1 MLVINPLPPQIDP
14 DRLKL
19 LASAEPATIGHFLHT
34 GFMDPAIRGFSRD
47 VRIAGTAVPIRVPG
61 VDGTMVHYALGQV
74 RPGDVLVMDRC
85 GDMRH
90 AAFGGAV
97 AYAARV
103 AGVAGVIVDGMVTDL
118 GELRAYGVPVWARG
132 PSPVTTKRLYQAGEF
147 CVPISCGGVPV
158 RPGDAILAD
167 ENGVLV
173 LAPEAIE
180 AAANRAIAL
189 QTAEKTTLK
198 RLDAGEKLP
207 DITGASQPIRDK
219 MANS

>member
-14 DRLKL
+14 TLLKL

-103 AGVAGVIVDGMVTDL
+103 AGVAGVIVDGVVTDL
-118 GELRAYGVPVWARG
+118 GELRQYAVPVWARG
-132 PSPVTTKRLYQAGEF
+132 PSAVTTKRLYQAGEF
-147 CVPISCGGVPV
+147 CVPVSCGGVPV

-173 LAPEAIE
+173 LAPDAIE

-207 DITGASQPIRDK
+207 DITGASQGIRDK

>member
-1 MLVINPLPPQIDP
+1 MLVINPLPPQINP
-14 DRLKL
+14 TLLKL

-47 VRIAGTAVPIRVPG
+47 ARIAGTAVPIRVPG

-103 AGVAGVIVDGMVTDL
+103 AGVAGVIVDGVVTDL
-118 GELRAYGVPVWARG
+118 GELRQYGVPVWARG
-132 PSPVTTKRLYQAGEF
+132 PSAVTTKRLYQAGEF
-147 CVPISCGGVPV
+147 CVSVSCGGVPV

-173 LAPEAIE
+173 LAPDAIE

-189 QTAEKTTLK
+189 QTAEKTTLR

-207 DITGASQPIRDK
+207 DITGASQGIRDK

>member
-1 MLVINPLPPQIDP
+1 MLVINELPPQID
-14 DRLKL
+14 RNL
-19 LASAEPATIGHFLHT
+19 LDLLVKAEPATIGHFRHA
-34 GFMDPAIRGFSRD
+34 GFMDPAIRALMQD
-47 VRIAGTAVPIRVPG
+47 VRVAGTAVPIRVPG
-61 VDGTMVHYALGQV
+61 MDGTMVHYALGQV

-90 AAFGGAV
+90 ASLGGAA

-103 AGVAGVIVDGMVTDL
+103 AGVAGIIVDGVVTDL
-118 GELRAYGVPVWARG
+118 GELRQHGVPVWARG

-147 CVPISCGGVPV
+147 CVTIACGGAAV

-173 LAPEAIE
+173 LPPGEIE
-180 AAANRAIAL
+180 AAASRAIAL

-207 DITGASQPIRDK
+207 DITGASAMIREK
-219 MANS
+219 MGQK